1 MMQGALYVSEDCGGS
16 GSGGSIVYMGVGLV
30 SAKHNRINVVERRKR
45 GFACRVERVSDGGW

>member
-1 MMQGALYVSEDCGGS
+1 MQGALYVSEDCGGS